1 MTTILIMEDDAGV
14 RLPLEDLLEAHGY
27 GVLTAENGREGIEM
41 AKKHRP
47 DLILSDI
54 MMPDIDGYAAFEAIQ
69 SDPITAV
76 IPFIFLTAKTDP
88 GEIRE
93 GLGLGVDDY
102 ITKPF
107 ESKDLLDSVRTRL
120 DKYERISNAALQM
133 QENEELDQIFIKDG
147 DNCWFVEHTQL
158 RLLES
163 EDNYVRFFFD
173 DHKPL
178 INRTL
183 NQLEERLPRRLFF
196 RANRKQI
203 INLKWIQ
210 SIQPWFNS
218 GLLVTLKDGTNVQ
231 MSRRA
236 AQTFRAKMGI

>member
-173 DHKPL
+173 DQKPL

-218 GLLVTLKDGTNVQ
+218 GLLVTLKDGTKVQ